1 VPDHQPDHQPHRP
14 VSRRSLIAATSG
26 LAAFAAAGG
35 LAGCSSGGSQGSGSG
50 ENTAT
55 LPTYVPYTG
64 VTPDLPGTDQGV
76 DPAFRRFPAENP
88 RSVEDIPGHG
98 EKITGMA
105 NIYFAVPPGPDR
117 NSYWAG
123 LNERLGVD
131 LDLQMV
137 SNADYLQKF
146 PTVIA
151 GNELPDL
158 LQVPNGSPPPVPNM
172 PQLLEKRFAD
182 LSEHLSG
189 DAVKEYPNLANI
201 PTRHWLSTV
210 YNSGIYGI
218 PIPRGAIGNYHFVR
232 ADLFAKAGVSTEPK
246 SYDEL
251 VDASKALTDAKQRR
265 WAFGLVNQPRQ
276 LLGRM
281 NAEPNIWAEEG
292 GKLTHVYETDQYAQ
306 TVTDL
311 IAMWK
316 SGVMHPDSFNP
327 AQPFKQLF
335 NAGTVAINA
344 ADGYPGWVQYQL
356 DNAGN
361 PDFEL
366 GLMPSYTRTS
376 GELAQWNLGSGF
388 FSITLLKKQDDPER
402 IKTALRVLNW
412 LAAPFGTEEYKYRL
426 FGQEGVDHEND
437 ADGNP
442 VLTPTGT
449 ANTVLPIRYLADSP
463 YNVYVPGRPQDADTQ
478 HAYQSLEVPTG
489 ISNPTTGLYSNTA
502 SSKNATA
509 DKTFNDGVNDVIQ
522 ERRPFSELKTLV
534 TTWRNTV
541 GDAMRTEY
549 QDALQK
555 AGTTAS

>member
-1 VPDHQPDHQPHRP
+1 MSHRP
-14 VSRRSLIAATSG
+14 VSRRSLIAGTSG

-35 LAGCSSGGSQGSGSG
+35 LTACSSGDSQGSGSG

-76 DPAFRRFPAENP
+76 DPAYRRFPAENP

-98 EKITGMA
+98 ETITGMA

-131 LDLQMV
+131 LQLQMV

-151 GNELPDL
+151 GNELPDM
-158 LQVPNGSPPPVPNM
+158 LQVPNGAPPPVPNM
-172 PQLLEKRFAD
+172 PQLLDKRFAD

-232 ADLFAKAGVSTEPK
+232 ADLFEKAGVSTEPK

-251 VDASKALTDAKQRR
+251 VDATKALTDPKQRR

-281 NAEPNIWAEEG
+281 NDEPNIWAEEG
-292 GKLTHVYETDQYAQ
+292 GKLTHVYETEQYAQ

-366 GLMPSYTRTS
+366 GLMPAYART
-376 GELAQWNLGSGF
+376 GGQLAKWNLGSGF

-402 IKTALRVLNW
+402 IKTVLRVLNW

-426 FGQEGVDHEND
+426 FGQEGVDHERD

-463 YNVYVPGRPQDADTQ
+463 YNIYVPGRPQDADTQ

-509 DKTFNDGVNDVIQ
+509 DKTFQDGVNDVVQ
-522 ERRPFSELKTLV
+522 ERRPFSELTTLV
-534 TTWRNTV
+534 TTWRNSV

-549 QDALQK
+549 QDALQQ

>member
-1 VPDHQPDHQPHRP
+1 M
-14 VSRRSLIAATSG
+14 SSSAFTRRSLIAGAGGT
-26 LAAFAAAGG
+26 AALVAAGG
-35 LAGCSSGGSQGSGSG
+35 LAGCSSGSSGGGSGDSK

-64 VTPDLPGTDQGV
+64 LTPDLPGTEQGV
-76 DPAFRRFPAENP
+76 DPAWRTFPSDNP
-88 RSVEDIPGHG
+88 KSVEDIPGHG
-98 EKITGMA
+98 ETLTGMA
-105 NIYFAVPPGPDR
+105 NIYYAVPPGPDS
-117 NSYWAG
+117 NTYWAG
-123 LNERLGVD
+123 LNDRLGVD
-131 LDLQMV
+131 FKLQMV
-137 SNADYLQKF
+137 GNADYPQKF

-172 PQLLEKRFAD
+172 PQLLEKRFAN

-189 DAVKEYPNLANI
+189 DAVKDYPNLANI

-218 PIPRGAIGNYHFVR
+218 PIPRGAIGNYHFIR
-232 ADLFAKAGVSTEPK
+232 QDLFEKAGVSPEPK
-246 SYDEL
+246 SYDEF
-251 VDASKALTDAKQRR
+251 VDATKALTDPKQRR
-265 WAFGLVNQPRQ
+265 WAFSLVNQPRQ

-281 NAEPNIWAEEG
+281 NGEPNIWAEDG
-292 GKLTHVYETDQYAQ
+292 GKLTHMYETDAYAQ

-316 SGVMHPDSFNP
+316 SGVMHPDSFNT
-327 AQPFKQLF
+327 ATPFKQLF

-356 DNAGN
+356 DNASN
-361 PDFEL
+361 PDFKL
-366 GLMPSYTRTS
+366 GLMPVYTRDG

-388 FSITLLKKQDDPER
+388 FSTTLLKKQDDPEK
-402 IKTALRVLNW
+402 IKLALRVLNW

-426 FGQEGVDHEND
+426 FGQEGVDHTVD
-437 ADGNP
+437 SGGNP
-442 VLTPTGT
+442 VLTKTGA
-449 ANTVLPIRYLADSP
+449 ANTVIPIRYLADSP
-463 YNVYVPGRPQDADTQ
+463 YNVYVPGRPQDADVQ
-478 HAYQSLEVPTG
+478 HDYQSKEVPTG
-489 ISNPTTGLYSNTA
+489 IQNPVTGLYSNTA

-509 DKTFNDGVNDVIQ
+509 DKAFNDGINDVIQ

-534 TTWRNTV
+534 STWKNSV

-555 AGTTAS
+555 AGTTTAAP